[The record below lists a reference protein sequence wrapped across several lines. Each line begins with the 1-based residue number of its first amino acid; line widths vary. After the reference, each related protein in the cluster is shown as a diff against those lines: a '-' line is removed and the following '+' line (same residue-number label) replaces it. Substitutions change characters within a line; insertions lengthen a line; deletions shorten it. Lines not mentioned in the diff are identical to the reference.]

1 MAYILVNENRKPVK
15 FGRGDVKEH
24 YVPAQNTDMI
34 YIGISIAVLVLIILL
49 YILYKK
55 LKE

>member
-1 MAYILVNENRKPVK
+1 MAYLLVNNNRKPVK
-15 FGRGDVKEH
+15 FGMGDVIEQ